1 MKVISIIVW
10 NVLISYDNEMLC
22 YIYCLLAAA
31 YAETACQLNKN
42 AAHLKSHKGAFCVLT
57 SFQVRSSKEASQ
69 VHSLR
74 SLNWETAKE
83 YRIPRDETQ

>member
-31 YAETACQLNKN
+31 YAETVSVKQERN
-42 AAHLKSHKGAFCVLT
+42 
-57 SFQVRSSKEASQ
+57 ASQ
-69 VHSLR
+69 IS
-74 SLNWETAKE
+74 
-83 YRIPRDETQ
+83 